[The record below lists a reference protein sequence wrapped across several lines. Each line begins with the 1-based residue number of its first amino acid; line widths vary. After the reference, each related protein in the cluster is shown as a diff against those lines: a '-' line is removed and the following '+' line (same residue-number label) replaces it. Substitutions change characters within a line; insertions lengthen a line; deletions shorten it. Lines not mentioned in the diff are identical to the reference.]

1 MMLFHVISRC
11 LQSRQ
16 SESEYTLFPG
26 IRTYEHE
33 LAWFAFSLG
42 ILAWSQ
48 KDEGS
53 DSALVNDCKNRSVPK
68 SLVTSL
74 FTTEKRLTAEDGCW
88 LYLGISRFWR
98 LTSLTVDCHRSFSG
112 FRSLLLLIFSEG
124 FQSAAGTH
132 AKKRRSQGCAKDH
145 DFGQLSAGLL
155 HQESDLFRICHKR

>member
-1 MMLFHVISRC
+1 MNL
-11 LQSRQ
+11 
-16 SESEYTLFPG
+16 PG
-26 IRTYEHE
+26 LH
-33 LAWFAFSLG
+33 
-42 ILAWSQ
+42 
-48 KDEGS
+48 
-53 DSALVNDCKNRSVPK
+53 SALAYLHGARRMKGLTPLWYHDCKNRSVPK